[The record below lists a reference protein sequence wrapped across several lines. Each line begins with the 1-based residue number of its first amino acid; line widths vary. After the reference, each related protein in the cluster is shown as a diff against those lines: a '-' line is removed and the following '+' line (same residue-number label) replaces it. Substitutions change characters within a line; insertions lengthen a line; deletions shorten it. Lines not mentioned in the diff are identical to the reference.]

1 MVNGTHSV
9 PYTKELRLK
18 ANMDFINKAI
28 AQITDLFRS
37 MTPGARITAGLLLA
51 VLVVS
56 LGYLF
61 NHQSSS
67 PDDYLMGGEPIPTAQ
82 LPAIASAFGK
92 AKLSDYEID
101 ANHRIRVP
109 RAMKSQY
116 MAALADA
123 NALPR
128 GFGDHMIQVFKDSS
142 PFGSRSQQ
150 KELIKIAQ
158 ERELAQIISS
168 MRGIESAS
176 VLYDIENEPGLSVQ
190 RAVKTA
196 SVSVKAQGSE
206 PLEEER
212 VRMIRQ
218 LVAGAIGCRPTDI
231 SVADLNS
238 DRTYPGGSSSATVG
252 GLDNP
257 YAAAKRTYE
266 KIWEDTIRGALSY
279 IPSATIKVNVELN
292 PETDVHLV
300 ERKVDP
306 KTVTIDDE
314 QSTRTFNTLGGGPG
328 GKPGLERQGAI
339 SSSNSPASLASSG
352 GTKTEEETQKSR
364 TRSDATRTESVTEK
378 AGLTPSRVTVSVGI
392 PRSYYEK
399 VWRERNPAPAGA
411 DPKPIDPKAVDE
423 LEKAEQP
430 KIELFV
436 ANLLPPVRDEKVQ
449 QTTKQ
454 VTVMTFQQ
462 LPSTPVLQPGVA
474 DKALFWL
481 SQSWST
487 LGTIGL
493 GMVSLLMLRSVVK
506 AVPSAETP
514 RADAASLPTPA
525 EGEDEPAMPAEQQ
538 EAAARLKRRA
548 KSGPSLRDELVDIV
562 REDPDAAA
570 NILRNWIGSAT

>member
-1 MVNGTHSV
+1 M
-9 PYTKELRLK
+9 E
-18 ANMDFINKAI
+18 FINRAI

-37 MTPGARITAGLLLA
+37 MTPGARIMAGLLLA

-67 PDDYLMGGEPIPTAQ
+67 PDSFLMGGDPIPSAQ
-82 LPAIASAFGK
+82 LPAIESAFAK
-92 AKLSDYEID
+92 AKLSGHEID
-101 ANHRIRVP
+101 SNHRIRVP
-109 RAMKSQY
+109 AGQKSQY

-128 GFGDHMIQVFKDSS
+128 GFGDQMIQVFKDSS

-150 KELIKIAQ
+150 RELIKIAQ
-158 ERELAQIISS
+158 ERELAQIISQ

-176 VLYDIENEPGLSVQ
+176 VLYDIETEQGLSVQ

-206 PLEEER
+206 SLDEER

-218 LVAGAIGCRPTDI
+218 LVAGAIGCKPTDI
-231 SVADLNS
+231 AVADLNS
-238 DRTYPGGSSSATVG
+238 DRTYPGGSTGAAGS

-257 YAAAKRTYE
+257 YAAAKRDYE
-266 KIWEDTIRGALSY
+266 KRWEETIRGALSY
-279 IPSATIKVNVELN
+279 IPQATVKVNVELN
-292 PETDVHLV
+292 PETESEVN
-300 ERKVDP
+300 EQRVDP
-306 KTVTIDDE
+306 KTVPLDDE
-314 QSTRTFNTLGGGPG
+314 QSKRTFNTVGGAPG
-328 GKPGLERQGAI
+328 GKPGLERQGGVLA
-339 SSSNSPASLASSG
+339 NTPTSLASSG
-352 GTKTEEETQKSR
+352 GNKTEEESERSR
-364 TRSDATRTESVTEK
+364 IRSEATRTQSVTRK
-378 AGLTPSRVTVSVGI
+378 AGLTPNRVTVSVGI

-399 VWRERNPAPAGA
+399 VWRERNPTPAGT
-411 DPKPIDPKAVDE
+411 DPKPINAKDVDE

-430 KIELFV
+430 KIETFI

-462 LPSTPVLQPGVA
+462 LPTAPVQQPSTA
-474 DKALFWL
+474 DKAIFWL
-481 SQSWST
+481 SQYWTT

-493 GMVSLLMLRSVVK
+493 GMVSLFVLRSMVRS
-506 AVPSAETP
+506 VPAAEFP
-514 RADAASLPTPA
+514 RSEAAPIPPA
-525 EGEDEPAMPAEQQ
+525 ATNEEEAAAPAEQQ

-548 KSGPSLRDELVDIV
+548 KSGPSLRDELVEIV